1 MTKPLPMS
9 NFRFV
14 SDDEL
19 PNLIEDIPK
28 WSFDDEESYI
38 LTCDLSVPKEMHESL
53 KVRNPVFIVMMCAN
67 LYSYHRSLLQHRKN
81 LIYRIRNLMMSIK
94 RYFTKLMV

>member
-1 MTKPLPMS
+1 MTKPLPLD

-14 SDDEL
+14 KEHEL
-19 PNLIEDIPK
+19 SNLIEDIPK

-53 KVRNPVFIVMMCAN
+53 KVI
-67 LYSYHRSLLQHRKN
+67 YIQSL
-81 LIYRIRNLMMSIK
+81 
-94 RYFTKLMV
+94 